1 MKLTRSAVLSARAL
15 LAHRLRTTL
24 ALGSVSIGVAAV
36 TLTGALSAGARREV
50 ADRLEQVGRNLLV
63 IRPAQVRI
71 VAAHPTIRGA
81 VTTLTLDD
89 YDAVAR
95 LDGVALA
102 APGAER
108 SSRVKAGNAATT
120 ASILGTTR
128 SFLDIR
134 NVVVNQGRFF
144 NGDEERTAQR
154 VAVLGARIAD
164 ALFGDRQAV
173 GESITVGRIPFDVV
187 GVLAAKGVAADGS
200 DQDGQILVP
209 VRTALRRVLNA
220 SWLNEVFVRVG
231 EAERM
236 DEVLARIARELR
248 ERHRSSDDVDV
259 QNTSRLFAFQQEA
272 AASLDLLTTGLAV
285 LSLAIG
291 GGGIIALMFLSVR
304 ERTNEIGLRMA
315 VGARPRDILIQF
327 LGEAAALSLS
337 GWLCGV
343 LLGSAAAA
351 GVAVATDW
359 RVAVPSQA
367 LLLSFAMALLTGL
380 VFGVLPARKAALV
393 PPMQALLSE

>member
-1 MKLTRSAVLSARAL
+1 
-15 LAHRLRTTL
+15 
-24 ALGSVSIGVAAV
+24 
-36 TLTGALSAGARREV
+36 
-50 ADRLEQVGRNLLV
+50 
-63 IRPAQVRI
+63 
-71 VAAHPTIRGA
+71 
-81 VTTLTLDD
+81 
-89 YDAVAR
+89 
-95 LDGVALA
+95 
-102 APGAER
+102 
-108 SSRVKAGNAATT
+108 
-120 ASILGTTR
+120 
-128 SFLDIR
+128 
-134 NVVVNQGRFF
+134 
-144 NGDEERTAQR
+144 
-154 VAVLGARIAD
+154 
-164 ALFGDRQAV
+164 
-173 GESITVGRIPFDVV
+173 
-187 GVLAAKGVAADGS
+187 
-200 DQDGQILVP
+200 
-209 VRTALRRVLNA
+209 
-220 SWLNEVFVRVG
+220 
-231 EAERM
+231 M